1 LLRNCETI
9 LAAYLERPLHPAIA
23 ASGVSG
29 KHPCSFSRGLRASRD
44 CDQRFCDRL
53 TTSKQTAGTG
63 QSIRGPKLSSAQ
75 CFRGPPT
82 RSWRE
87 NEHRPAA
94 VGAPQARRGG
104 SPSAMWQRRVATL
117 APGFAGD
124 PSVADSTHPTPAPL
138 IPSWTDPPPPQRWH
152 PRQEPQ
158 FRPRPPTSESNP
170 TKTKRFQKSNAASS
184 QTGVRRSPPLRSLT
198 PTHLMNPY
206 PTTQAHPS
214 HPARQSHPIRPPTP
228 RQSIPT

>member
-138 IPSWTDPPPPQRWH
+138 IPSWTDPPHRNAGTLGRNPSSAHGHQPPNQTQRK
-152 PRQEPQ
+152 PKGSKNQMR
-158 FRPRPPTSESNP
+158 
-170 TKTKRFQKSNAASS
+170 
-184 QTGVRRSPPLRSLT
+184 
-198 PTHLMNPY
+198 
-206 PTTQAHPS
+206 QAH
-214 HPARQSHPIRPPTP
+214 RQV
-228 RQSIPT
+228 